1 MKHLRKITVGAAL
14 VAIFV
19 LIFDSKTAF
28 GGASEGVRLC
38 VETVIPSLFPFFVVS
53 VILTSTVSARNVP
66 FLTKLCKPLAIAQG
80 AHTLM
85 LVGFLG
91 GYPIGAQCIAQAC
104 KSGRLDRRDGERML
118 AFCNNAGPAFLFG
131 IGATLFP
138 SVGLCWLV
146 WGIHIV
152 SALIVARI
160 TAKNAQPSVAT
171 VATQA
176 LPARNALEQAV
187 RAMALVCG
195 WIIVFRVGLA
205 FAERWFLWMIP
216 GNLQLLFVGLF
227 ELTNGCCALESISS
241 VGLRMQLFSVMLGF
255 GGVCVGLQTM
265 SVVRVGGL
273 RGRQYFPGKTAQAAI
288 SYLLSVAVQ
297 CVLPLPFRHFPPPY
311 YPALAAAVVLWYAFS
326 RKKTKNRSSIY
337 RALPV

>member
-1 MKHLRKITVGAAL
+1 MKHLCKVTGGAAL
-14 VAIFV
+14 AAILV

-28 GGASEGVRLC
+28 RGASEGIRLC
-38 VETVIPSLFPFFVVS
+38 METVIPSLFPFFVVS
-53 VILTSTVSARNVP
+53 VILTSTVSARNIP
-66 FLTKLCKPLAIAQG
+66 FFSKLCKHLGIAQG
-80 AHTLM
+80 AQTLV

-138 SVGLCWLV
+138 SVGVCWLL
-146 WGIHIV
+146 WGIHIA
-152 SALIVARI
+152 SALIVARL
-160 TAKNAQPSVAT
+160 TSKNAQPSVAGVASQT
-171 VATQA
+171 VS
-176 LPARNALEQAV
+176 LPNALDQAV

-195 WIIVFRVGLA
+195 WIILFRVGLA
-205 FAERWFLWMIP
+205 FAERWFLWMLP
-216 GNLQLLFVGLF
+216 GNLRLLFVGFF

-265 SVVRVGGL
+265 SVLRVAGL

-288 SYLLSVAVQ
+288 GYLLSVAVQ
-297 CVLPLPFRHFPPPY
+297 YFLPLPLRHFPAPY
-311 YPALAAAVVLWYAFS
+311 FPALAAAVVLCYAFS
-326 RKKTKNRSSIY
+326 AKKTKNHSSIS